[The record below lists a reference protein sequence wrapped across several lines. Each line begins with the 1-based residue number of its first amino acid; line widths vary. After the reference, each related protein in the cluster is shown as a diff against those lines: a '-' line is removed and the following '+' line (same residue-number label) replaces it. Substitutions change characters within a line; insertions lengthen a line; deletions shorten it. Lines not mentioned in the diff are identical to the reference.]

1 MGKIFINDIIKD
13 NETIRHDYKSK
24 SILLLIDKENV
35 NKKFKRF
42 DNDTFENYENI
53 IKKIKKIIFF
63 QK

>member
-1 MGKIFINDIIKD
+1 MII
-13 NETIRHDYKSK
+13 K

-35 NKKFKRF
+35 NKKFKWF

>member
-35 NKKFKRF
+35 NKKFKWF